1 MTRFAR
7 AKGSKA
13 SNERV
18 EEEATPWHELKAQMT
33 TSYDVEDLSDN
44 IEVSD
49 DEQPKESKKPEEL
62 EIEEEEEEPEQK
74 LELSELQTVTDL
86 LKKKRKRSQNNCLV
100 CKKPGHLKKECP
112 ELSEDRRKELQDLFQ
127 MKIERKGQGT
137 GRKKNKKRK
146 LTESLDKE
154 NKDDQSDEGNKDK
167 DQNSGPSPR

>member
-62 EIEEEEEEPEQK
+62 EIEEEPEQK

-86 LKKKRKRSQNNCLV
+86 LKKTKRKRSQNNCLV

-154 NKDDQSDEGNKDK
+154 NEVEQSEDK
-167 DQNSGPSPR
+167 DENNGPSPR

>member
-1 MTRFAR
+1 M
-7 AKGSKA
+7 
-13 SNERV
+13 N
-18 EEEATPWHELKAQMT
+18 
-33 TSYDVEDLSDN
+33 
-44 IEVSD
+44 
-49 DEQPKESKKPEEL
+49 
-62 EIEEEEEEPEQK
+62 
-74 LELSELQTVTDL
+74 
-86 LKKKRKRSQNNCLV
+86 

-167 DQNSGPSPR
+167 DQNSGPNPR